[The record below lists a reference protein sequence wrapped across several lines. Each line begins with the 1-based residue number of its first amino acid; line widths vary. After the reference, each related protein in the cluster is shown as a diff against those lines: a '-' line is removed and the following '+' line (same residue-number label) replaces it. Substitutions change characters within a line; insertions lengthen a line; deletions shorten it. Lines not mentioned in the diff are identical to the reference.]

1 MEKVIDLSTNQ
12 ATGRVRPM
20 ITVQNNEVGY
30 SYEWPV
36 DKFEQR
42 YFLIVQYHDDFMDDG
57 IMQNFTNEKDPF
69 WDPMPAAMLGL
80 AKISL
85 MPLSRYQDTLYN
97 GALTNQASN
106 LTIGQVMGSAHFCDI
121 NGNRV

>member
-1 MEKVIDLSTNQ
+1 M

-42 YFLIVQYHDDFMDDG
+42 FFLIQGYLHDF
-57 IMQNFTNEKDPF
+57 
-69 WDPMPAAMLGL
+69 
-80 AKISL
+80 
-85 MPLSRYQDTLYN
+85 
-97 GALTNQASN
+97 
-106 LTIGQVMGSAHFCDI
+106 
-121 NGNRV
+121 